1 MAKINNKL
9 KSSKDLYAEGLS
21 NAATAANNAG
31 GIAAKEARAAMMEGG
46 QGKLAAAL
54 QGAQARV
61 DATTNAFN
69 SGVDKA
75 TSLAQNQNL
84 QEQSQSNQQAQ
95 LDQQVE
101 EKKKDRIASM
111 VGGGLSALASAFS
124 DEGCKSFAK
133 RGVFR

>member
-1 MAKINNKL
+1 MATIKNKL

-84 QEQSQSNQQAQ
+84 QEQSQSQSQAQ

-133 RGVFR
+133 RGVFK

>member
-1 MAKINNKL
+1 MSTIKNKL

-84 QEQSQSNQQAQ
+84 NEQSQSNQQAQ

-101 EKKKDRIASM
+101 EKKKDRIASIIGTG
-111 VGGGLSALASAFS
+111 VGALASAFS

>member
-1 MAKINNKL
+1 MATIKNKL

-84 QEQSQSNQQAQ
+84 NEQSQSNQQAQ

-111 VGGGLSALASAFS
+111 VGTGLSALASAFS

>member
-1 MAKINNKL
+1 MVYTDTPRADVFL
-9 KSSKDLYAEGLS
+9 
-21 NAATAANNAG
+21 T
-31 GIAAKEARAAMMEGG
+31 KEARAAMMEGG

-69 SGVDKA
+69 QGVDKA

-84 QEQSQSNQQAQ
+84 NEQSVENEQTK

-101 EKKKDRIASM
+101 EKKKDRIWSAIGTG
-111 VGGGLSALASAFS
+111 VGALASAFS

-133 RGVFR
+133 RGVFK

>member
-31 GIAAKEARAAMMEGG
+31 GLAAKEARAAMMEGG

-84 QEQSQSNQQAQ
+84 NEQSQSSQQAQ

-111 VGGGLSALASAFS
+111 IGGGLSALASAFS

>member
-1 MAKINNKL
+1 MATIKNKL

-84 QEQSQSNQQAQ
+84 NEQSQSNQQAQ

>member
-75 TSLAQNQNL
+75 TSLAQSQNL
-84 QEQSQSNQQAQ
+84 NEQSQSNQQAQ

>member
-31 GIAAKEARAAMMEGG
+31 GLAAKEARAAMMEGG

-84 QEQSQSNQQAQ
+84 NEQSQSNQQAQ

-101 EKKKDRIASM
+101 EKKKDRIASIIGTG
-111 VGGGLSALASAFS
+111 VGALASAFS

>member
-1 MAKINNKL
+1 MATIKNKL

-61 DATTNAFN
+61 NATTNAFN
-69 SGVDKA
+69 QGVDRA

-84 QEQSQSNQQAQ
+84 NEQLQ
-95 LDQQVE
+95 
-101 EKKKDRIASM
+101 
-111 VGGGLSALASAFS
+111 
-124 DEGCKSFAK
+124 
-133 RGVFR
+133 

>member
-31 GIAAKEARAAMMEGG
+31 GLAAKEARAAMMEGG

-75 TSLAQNQNL
+75 TSLAQSQNL
-84 QEQSQSNQQAQ
+84 NEQSQSNQQAQ